1 MLSFF
6 NALKVETK
14 IMFREAIKSHNR
26 FNLGK
31 RPNTGGGVVGCGL
44 EDGFP
49 TSYFCY
55 YNPTSAFLK
64 CVRYYRALN
73 CSDMVV
79 FRALKYSQYG
89 RF

>member
-31 RPNTGGGVVGCGL
+31 RPNTGGGGGGVWSRRW
-44 EDGFP
+44 FP
-49 TSYFCY
+49 NLLLS
-55 YNPTSAFLK
+55 L
-64 CVRYYRALN
+64 L
-73 CSDMVV
+73 
-79 FRALKYSQYG
+79 
-89 RF
+89 